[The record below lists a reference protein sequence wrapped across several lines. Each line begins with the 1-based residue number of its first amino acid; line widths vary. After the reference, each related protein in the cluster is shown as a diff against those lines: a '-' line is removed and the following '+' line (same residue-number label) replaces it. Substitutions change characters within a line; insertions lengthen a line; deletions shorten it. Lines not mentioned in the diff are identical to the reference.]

1 MKVPFSPE
9 EVRMLKRIFILIL
22 VVLFILVMFSCK
34 TGSDVDNQDDQDTEP
49 VIGVYLNNIT
59 VNFIENNQNGNS
71 FNLESLKGKVIML
84 VFSAMWCS
92 PCRSEAS
99 ELMELYN
106 TYKERGLEIVQCI
119 YQDEDSNPADL
130 SDIKRWVQEFN
141 IGFTVVNDPDYST
154 VNTYNFNSIP
164 FNIIIDRDFII
175 RYRVSG
181 FNEQA
186 VKNVI
191 EDYL

>member
-1 MKVPFSPE
+1 MS
-9 EVRMLKRIFILIL
+9 KRILSLIL
-22 VVLFILVMFSCK
+22 MVVFLMAAFSCK
-34 TGSDVDNQDDQDTEP
+34 TTGDVENQDDQDTQP
-49 VIGVYLNNIT
+49 VLGVYLNNIAVGFT
-59 VNFIENNQNGNS
+59 ENDQNGNS
-71 FNLESLKGKVIML
+71 FNLESMKGRVIL
-84 VFSAMWCS
+84 LIFSAMWCS
-92 PCRSEAS
+92 PCRAEAS

-130 SDIKRWVQEFN
+130 SDIKRWIEEFK
-141 IGFTVVNDPDYST
+141 IAFTVVNDSDYSS
-154 VNTYNFNSIP
+154 VNTYNFNAIP

-175 RYRVSG
+175 RYRASG